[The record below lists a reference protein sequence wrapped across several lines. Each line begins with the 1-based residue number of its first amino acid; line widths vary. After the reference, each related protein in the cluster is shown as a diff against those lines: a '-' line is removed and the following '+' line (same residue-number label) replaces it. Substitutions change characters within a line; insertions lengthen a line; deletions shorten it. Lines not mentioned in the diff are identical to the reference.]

1 MIKLIVTI
9 LFKSSAAIKIIFLSL
24 FTEIR
29 FLFKGLSEII
39 VHGFES
45 INYHIIHPIRLI
57 RFEDVRDFIS
67 DHTQSIVIISF
78 MLITIGI
85 LSYKNVH
92 SNSLK
97 EDN

>member
-57 RFEDVRDFIS
+57 RFEDVRDFLSDNAQLIMFIS
-67 DHTQSIVIISF
+67 LILII
-78 MLITIGI
+78 IGI
-85 LSYKNVH
+85 LSYKNVD
-92 SNSLK
+92 SNTLK

>member
-57 RFEDVRDFIS
+57 RFEDVRDFLS
-67 DHTQSIVIISF
+67 DNAQLI
-78 MLITIGI
+78 MLISLI
-85 LSYKNVH
+85 LEFQIATTD
-92 SNSLK
+92 L
-97 EDN
+97 

>member
-45 INYHIIHPIRLI
+45 INYHIIHPIRLV
-57 RFEDVRDFIS
+57 RFQDVRDFLS
-67 DHTQSIVIISF
+67 DHAQSIVFILF
-78 MLITIGI
+78 MLIVIGI
-85 LSYKNVH
+85 LSYKNVD
-92 SNSLK
+92 SNKLK